1 MKVIKPDYYDEF
13 KCVSS
18 DCKDTCCKGWEIIV
32 DEKTYNKYKE
42 LNDEYKHD
50 LFKNIATRNSERVI
64 MPKKDNECPFLNESG
79 LCDIYEKVGKDYL
92 CQVCTKYPRF
102 ENIYANE
109 CDKGLFMSCMPVAEL
124 IAHHTDHIRFI
135 ETEEE
140 RELNLSEIDADLYM
154 ALKQIRGKCIDIVQD
169 RQYDIKTRV
178 FMLLDYAK
186 KAQKCISKGKYN
198 GVQNITIDDF
208 AQNGC
213 SEAGNKDLKNVI
225 STFLTFEILTMK
237 WKILL
242 EEIFEFASVEKK
254 NANYCNANVYEN
266 FLVYMIYGYLLDA
279 VYDKNLSGRVNA
291 IISCMLIIAEVDRFR
306 GNGNLDIF
314 IDTIHLFSKEIEHC
328 EENVAQLFNLARGR
342 TCFKDKSLARMIS
355 RLNF

>member
-1 MKVIKPDYYDEF
+1 
-13 KCVSS
+13 
-18 DCKDTCCKGWEIIV
+18 
-32 DEKTYNKYKE
+32 
-42 LNDEYKHD
+42 
-50 LFKNIATRNSERVI
+50 
-64 MPKKDNECPFLNESG
+64 
-79 LCDIYEKVGKDYL
+79 
-92 CQVCTKYPRF
+92 
-102 ENIYANE
+102 
-109 CDKGLFMSCMPVAEL
+109 MSCMPVAEL

-140 RELNLSEIDADLYM
+140 RELNLSEIDADLYV

-198 GVQNITIDDF
+198 GVQNIIIDDF

-213 SEAGNKDLKNVI
+213 SEAGSKDLKNVI

-314 IDTIHLFSKEIEHC
+314 IDTIHLFSKEIEHDSDNI
-328 EENVAQLFNLARGR
+328 EAALEFIDKYLAEGER
-342 TCFKDKSLARMIS
+342 
-355 RLNF
+355 